1 MMKSKMQQKWM
12 LMKRNW
18 LLYVFVVP
26 CLLYI
31 LIFHYLPLY
40 GIQMAFK
47 DFNAY
52 DGIWGSPWVGFA
64 HFNRFFQSVQFWS
77 LIRNTLALSL
87 YQLVVGFPMPILLA
101 LMLNYTS
108 LKRTKRLV
116 QTVTYAPHLISTVVI
131 VGMLIAFTSSSGL
144 FNQLLAIFGKEP
156 ILFMGKSSLF
166 RSLYVWS
173 DVWQNTGWS
182 AIIYIAVLTSV
193 NQELHEAAIVDG
205 ASILRRI
212 WHIDLVAILPTAI
225 ILLIMNLGSVMNLG
239 FEKAFLMQNS
249 MNLDASEIISTYVY
263 KIGIQSTQYS
273 YATAIGL
280 FNNIINFILLISVNR
295 IARSV
300 SGTSLW

>member
-1 MMKSKMQQKWM
+1 M

>member
-1 MMKSKMQQKWM
+1 MMKSKMQRKWM